1 MAVYLFAF
9 FCELRASMELI
20 FSHSPWYILLIVVLA
35 AALTYLMYRGT
46 RDLLPLLPRVLLG
59 LFRFVVLSLVG
70 ILLLEPLLNAT
81 KKIVS
86 QPIVAVLQ
94 DVSES
99 IIVQKDSAFA
109 RNEYPEMLKTF
120 LGAFSEQDYAVD
132 YYTFSSDLNLE
143 AQVDSLAFGATGT
156 NISGSMERL
165 QKLYQNQNLGAIVLV
180 SDGIS
185 TEGANPLFIIDR
197 FKQPVHT
204 VLLGDTTPQQDLKIS
219 DVLFNE
225 IAYLKSETPI
235 QVKVRKEGFQTANVK
250 VTLRGEGKV
259 IGTKELKL
267 NRNQVQGQ
275 VSFMVEPKEPGV
287 QQYQISISRLPEEIT
302 YRNNQKKIF
311 INVLETRVKIA
322 LFAGSPHPDLGA
334 LKQAFKREDRYEV
347 REFTHRG
354 PTDYY
359 VDPNGFDLD
368 EFDLIM
374 LHNFPSSSADKAMVE
389 KIAKQIE
396 NRKVPV
402 MHFVGAFTDLQTLQP
417 LYKHMAITPKN
428 YNTKSEEVIA
438 NFTQKYRDHSTYTF
452 GESWLTWANS
462 SPPIFRNRSN
472 WESKS
477 NADVYATARIKNI
490 QLDYPV
496 FALQNQLGKKNFVF
510 LGENFWRMRA
520 HAYVENEAFDFFDD
534 WLFNNIK
541 WLIVDDEDKRKFK
554 VKPSKRLYT
563 GKEPVNIRGQAYDDS
578 YNPIPGVEIKL
589 TLTSPNGNENI
600 YYLNETSQSQYYLEL
615 FNLEEGSYRYVAEGR
630 KNELVI
636 GTDKDQ
642 FAVGQSNIEHLRLQ
656 ADQGLMRQLALR
668 TGGNFTHA
676 KDLAGLPALIKAD
689 NSLKPTVG
697 FKESRQDFHRFT
709 WLLILLLSLLSVE
722 WIVRKLYSLL

>member
-1 MAVYLFAF
+1 
-9 FCELRASMELI
+9 MELI

-35 AALTYLMYRGT
+35 AALSWLMYRGT
-46 RDLLPLLPRVLLG
+46 RDLLPFIPRFLLG
-59 LFRFVVLSLVG
+59 VFRFVVLTLIG
-70 ILLLEPLLNAT
+70 ILLLEPLLNAS
-81 KKIVS
+81 KKITS

-99 IIVQKDSAFA
+99 IVVQKDSAFA
-109 RNEYPEMLKTF
+109 RNEYPALLNNF
-120 LGAFSEQDYAVD
+120 LGAFDEKDYTLD
-132 YYTFSSDLNLE
+132 YYTFSSELDLD
-143 AQVDSLAFGATGT
+143 ADADSLDFAATGT
-156 NISGSMERL
+156 NISSAMERL

-204 VLLGDTTPQQDLKIS
+204 VLLGDTTPQQDLQIS
-219 DVLFNE
+219 EVLFNE

-235 QVKVRKEGFQTANVK
+235 QVKVRKEGFQSADIK
-250 VTLRGEGKV
+250 VTLLGGGKV
-259 IGTKELKL
+259 IGTQDLKL

-275 VSFMVEPKEPGV
+275 VSFLFEPKEPGV
-287 QQYQISISRLPEEIT
+287 QQFEISITRLPGEIT
-302 YRNNQKKIF
+302 YRNNQRKIF

-347 REFTHRG
+347 REFVHKGT
-354 PTDYY
+354 TDYY
-359 VDPNGFDLD
+359 TDPSRYDLD
-368 EFDLIM
+368 EFDLVI
-374 LHNFPSSSADKAMVE
+374 LHNYPLSSADKAMVE
-389 KIAKQIE
+389 KIAKQVE
-396 NRKVPV
+396 DRKLPV
-402 MHFVGAFTDLQTLQP
+402 MHFVGGFTDLQTLQP
-417 LYKHMAITPKN
+417 LYKEMAITPKN
-428 YNTKSEEVIA
+428 FNNKSEEVIA
-438 NFTQKYRDHSTYTF
+438 NFDKKYRDHSTFTF
-452 GESWLTWANS
+452 PENWLVWANS

-477 NADVYATARIKNI
+477 NAEVYATARIKNI

-520 HAYVENEAFDFFDD
+520 HAYVENESFDYFDD

-541 WLIVDDEDKRKFK
+541 WLIVTDDKRKFK
-554 VKPSKRLYT
+554 VNPSKRLYT
-563 GKEPVNIRGQAYDDS
+563 GKEPVMFRGQAYDDS

-589 TLTSPNGNENI
+589 ELSSPNGKENI
-600 YYLNETSQSQYYLEL
+600 YYLNETGQSQYYLEL
-615 FNLEEGSYRYVAEGR
+615 YNLQEGTYSYAAEGR

-636 GTDKDQ
+636 GTDKGQ
-642 FAVGQSNIEHLRLQ
+642 FSIGQSNIEHLRLQ

-668 TGGNFTHA
+668 SGGKFTLA
-676 KDLAGLPALIKAD
+676 RDLNGLPALIKAD
-689 NSLKPTVG
+689 ANLKPTVG
-697 FKESRQDFHRFT
+697 FKESRQDFHRFR
-709 WLLILLLSLLSVE
+709 WLLILLLSLLGVE
-722 WIVRKLYSLL
+722 WVVRKLYSLL